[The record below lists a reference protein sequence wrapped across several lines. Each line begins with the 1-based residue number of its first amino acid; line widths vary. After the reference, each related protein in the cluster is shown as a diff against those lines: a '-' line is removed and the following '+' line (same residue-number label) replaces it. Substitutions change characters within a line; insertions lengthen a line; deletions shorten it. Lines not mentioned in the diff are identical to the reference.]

1 MQTLFDHFNELM
13 DKGAYIQLKQ
23 ELNEENAADLAEY
36 FEELS
41 AEKQLF
47 IFRLLTKD
55 MAAEVFSYMDSDTQE
70 HIVHSI
76 TDKEVRN
83 IVDEMFLDDTVDFL
97 EEAPANLV
105 KKVLRNTDAETRAL
119 INRFL
124 NYPENSAGSLMTIEF
139 VKLRGGM
146 TVDVAM
152 KQIKRTGMDKET
164 IYTCYVIDGQRKLIG
179 VVPLRTLIC
188 AKDEELVQDLMEE
201 DVVSVHT
208 TDDQE
213 EVAQIFKKY
222 NWMALPVTDLENRL
236 VGIITVDDIV
246 DVIEQET
253 TEDMEKMA
261 ALLPS
266 DEEYLK
272 PYCVAVCT
280 DGIRYPQFFGYQPLS
295 DVVGNGYGAFQL
307 HHHHHRYWGERRLSG
322 FHHDHSWYG
331 AGRNRSERRT
341 PSCLER
347 SSGRRP
353 LRHCPGGSQYGAYDI
368 FQPQYGIF
376 GRLYRFHQYGSR
388 CSAFQDHRLYPANSG
403 KDFEGRPSYDGRPFD
418 FHTGGRCGIDFV
430 FQHCDRIADVNKN
443 LDFEGGVTWKNGM
456 KRQNS
461 GRRCWKKDIMY
472 SCEKN

>member
-1 MQTLFDHFNELM
+1 MEEMQTLFDHFNELM

-246 DVIEQET
+246 DVIDEET

-272 PYCVAVCT
+272 TPVTKLA
-280 DGIRYPQFFGYQPLS
+280 
-295 DVVGNGYGAFQL
+295 
-307 HHHHHRYWGERRLSG
+307 
-322 FHHDHSWYG
+322 
-331 AGRNRSERRT
+331 RNRIVWLCVLMISGT
-341 PSCLER
+341 L
-347 SSGRRP
+347 SSAIISGYDAILSQAVQLAAFIP
-353 LRHCPGGSQYGAYDI
+353 VLTGTGGNAGSQTSATIIRGMSLGDI
-368 FQPQYGIF
+368 RPRDILRVMGKEIQVGMICGVLLAALNFIKQTIF
-376 GRLYRFHQYGSR
+376 S
-388 CSAFQDHRLYPANSG
+388 
-403 KDFEGRPSYDGRPFD
+403 PS
-418 FHTGGRCGIDFV
+418 T
-430 FQHCDRIADVNKN
+430 
-443 LDFEGGVTWKNGM
+443 
-456 KRQNS
+456 
-461 GRRCWKKDIMY
+461 DIMVDLTV
-472 SCEKN
+472 SVSMGFVVVVAKAMGCVLPIGAKVCKLDPAIMAGPLITTVVDAVALVIFFNVAQWLVL

>member
-164 IYTCYVIDGQRKLIG
+164 IYTC
-179 VVPLRTLIC
+179 
-188 AKDEELVQDLMEE
+188 
-201 DVVSVHT
+201 
-208 TDDQE
+208 
-213 EVAQIFKKY
+213 
-222 NWMALPVTDLENRL
+222 
-236 VGIITVDDIV
+236 
-246 DVIEQET
+246 
-253 TEDMEKMA
+253 
-261 ALLPS
+261 LLYTSPS
-266 DEEYLK
+266 PRD
-272 PYCVAVCT
+272 
-280 DGIRYPQFFGYQPLS
+280 
-295 DVVGNGYGAFQL
+295 
-307 HHHHHRYWGERRLSG
+307 
-322 FHHDHSWYG
+322 
-331 AGRNRSERRT
+331 
-341 PSCLER
+341 
-347 SSGRRP
+347 
-353 LRHCPGGSQYGAYDI
+353 
-368 FQPQYGIF
+368 
-376 GRLYRFHQYGSR
+376 
-388 CSAFQDHRLYPANSG
+388 
-403 KDFEGRPSYDGRPFD
+403 
-418 FHTGGRCGIDFV
+418 
-430 FQHCDRIADVNKN
+430 
-443 LDFEGGVTWKNGM
+443 
-456 KRQNS
+456 
-461 GRRCWKKDIMY
+461 
-472 SCEKN
+472 